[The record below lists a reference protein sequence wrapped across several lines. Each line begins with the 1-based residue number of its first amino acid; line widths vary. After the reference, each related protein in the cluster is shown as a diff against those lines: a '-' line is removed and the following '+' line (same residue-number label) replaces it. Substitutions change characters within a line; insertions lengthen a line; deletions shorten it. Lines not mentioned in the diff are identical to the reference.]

1 MLVTQACLTLCD
13 TMPGCSVHGILQATI
28 LERVDIPFSRGS
40 SRPRDWTW
48 FSHIDGRFFTL
59 WATKEAHKRSVVLVK
74 WVSEWMKLFYII
86 ISHSVNKICFH
97 TLAKIFRDPPQSF
110 LGSFQDGESSDQIQF
125 WDVQNL
131 TTHHFLNIC
140 FLTLK
145 KKGGKTQQK
154 LYFRDELTQNFLSH
168 FFT

>member
-13 TMPGCSVHGILQATI
+13 TMPGWSVHGILQATI
-28 LERVDIPFSRGS
+28 LERVAIPFSRGS

-145 KKGGKTQQK
+145 KKGGKTRQK